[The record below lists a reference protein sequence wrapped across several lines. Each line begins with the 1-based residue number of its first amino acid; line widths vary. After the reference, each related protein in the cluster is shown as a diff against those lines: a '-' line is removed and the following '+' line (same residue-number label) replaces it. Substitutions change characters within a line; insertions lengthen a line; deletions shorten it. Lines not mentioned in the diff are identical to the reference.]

1 MPLRPFIWTLALVW
15 LTVLFR
21 AESFLFSVF
30 SRAASSLASFA
41 VALTPLA
48 LLVDG
53 LAIVQ
58 WLTAWAIT
66 LPWQPCKALVYTILK
81 CVWFINGGL
90 RNVFDT
96 AEVWGGEIWVRGA
109 RWLRAWARPDHDP

>member
-1 MPLRPFIWTLALVW
+1 MALRPFIWTLALVW

-30 SRAASSLASFA
+30 SRAASSLASFT

-53 LAIVQ
+53 LAIIQ
-58 WLTAWAIT
+58 WLTAWAVT
-66 LPWQPCKALVYTILK
+66 LPWLPCKALAYTVLK

-90 RNVFDT
+90 RNGFDT
-96 AEVWGGEIWVRGA
+96 AEAWGGEIWVRGA
-109 RWLRAWARPDHDP
+109 RWLRAWAHPDHDP